1 MLGDPPALIR
11 ARARLHGRLA
21 NQRLLSESV
30 AAALLA
36 RARSPGRPLRARLAD
51 LLTACRR
58 AESPVLRAEL
68 RRQLAPHL
76 TPMGGE
82 AWREMRIGWE
92 RYYGDFGSIGESAT
106 LPASLLLKAPG
117 ENGEKGVLY
126 VSYEY
131 NWMRLFA
138 HHDVRRLLDRY
149 FLVGATSWSPTDYA
163 SLVVFAGLSPD
174 PVFVGI
180 SNPADV
186 DAYRVLAP
194 VVEPVPIMACDW
206 INPVYYEPK
215 PAAERTIDILMV
227 ANMLP
232 FKRHWLLFEALRTMR
247 RDLRVVLVGFEAPGR
262 TREVLLREA
271 RAFGVRQDVEILS
284 GRNIAEISALQC
296 DARIA
301 TLFSRRE
308 GSCVAPAECLF
319 ADTPVAMMRDG
330 HVGVKA
336 YVNDRTGVLV
346 ERAGL
351 GRALSRFLEERDRYQ
366 PRAWAT
372 EHITCFHSSDRL
384 NAQLRDYSE
393 RAGRPW
399 TRDIMPMCWR
409 YMPTYAREGDRE
421 RMASA
426 LTALRDEHGIQLV
439 A

>member
-426 LTALRDEHGIQLV
+426 LAALRDEHGIQLV